1 MTYAMLTSP
10 AAGEPP
16 HPHRQDR
23 DNRRS
28 ATVGSDA
35 DGGYSYTD
43 GNAELY
49 GLLGI
54 EGTTYQIG
62 FDAVAKL
69 LGDVSGKTFLDF
81 GCGTG
86 RSARFLKGLGVRHV
100 YAVDHD
106 QNMISQALTQELDG
120 VTFLRIDGPIPL
132 PDASVDGAVSMNVF
146 IEIRTLAAMTR
157 ACAEIARTLRPDA
170 PFVLESSSPT
180 AFGHTFRNFSYP
192 HAGPLRSG
200 ATTPCIVTTPGGRFV
215 IEDTYWTED
224 DYVDAVEQAGLAVI
238 TIDYPRPHDPA
249 AWSTDEASI
258 PPCIVIEARKARGRV
273 T

>member
-1 MTYAMLTSP
+1 V
-10 AAGEPP
+10 
-16 HPHRQDR
+16 R
-23 DNRRS
+23 
-28 ATVGSDA
+28 SDA
-35 DGGYSYTD
+35 DGRYSYTD

-54 EGTTYQIG
+54 EGTTYRIG

-69 LGDVSGKTFLDF
+69 LGDVSGKAFLDF

-86 RSARFLKGLGVRHV
+86 RSARFLRGLGAQHV

-106 QNMISQALTQELDG
+106 QDMISQALTQELDG
-120 VTFLRIDGPIPL
+120 VTFLRIDGLIPL

-200 ATTPCIVTTPGGRFV
+200 ETTPCIVTTPGGQFV

-258 PPCIVIEARKARGRV
+258 PPCIVIEARKTRDRV